1 MPRPARKILT
11 AALTLA
17 AASAAAS
24 PGQPTLP
31 IKWTEA
37 KGITVVLIDNT
48 PYLVTPGTAPMAIS
62 TAEFGRYL
70 GETQP
75 LVGPD
80 GRPGCGNI
88 LSKGPTGCDEA
99 QQKALA
105 ARVQAA
111 AADAKVAERE
121 SAYSKRA
128 AERVVRAQ
136 QAMMQARAAKK

>member
-1 MPRPARKILT
+1 MPRPARAILT

-17 AASAAAS
+17 ATSAAAS
-24 PGQPTLP
+24 PAAPTLP

-37 KGITVVLIDNT
+37 RGIAVVLIDNT
-48 PYLVTPGTAPMAIS
+48 PYLVTPGVAPTPITA
-62 TAEFGRYL
+62 AELGRYL

-105 ARVQAA
+105 ARLQAA

-121 SAYSKRA
+121 SAFSKRA

-136 QAMMQARAAKK
+136 QALMQARAAKK